1 MTRRRSGATSCA
13 RSRWRSAPGLGQ
25 IVAIGDEVQLCITF
39 PSPRCVMTTLAQGA
53 LPADPEVLRTVAEHN
68 RQMFALLAKT
78 LPTLGAYAT
87 VVRGGTVRPG
97 DPVRLEGRAPL
108 RRAASV
114 VHIVK
119 RVLLRR

>member
-1 MTRRRSGATSCA
+1 
-13 RSRWRSAPGLGQ
+13 
-25 IVAIGDEVQLCITF
+25 
-39 PSPRCVMTTLAQGA
+39 MTTLAQGA